1 MTEARTDRAAYHRGR
16 DLEWI
21 ESRFLGGKE
30 TAEALR
36 TGTIQAR
43 KQAIL
48 GLENLACAWS
58 RMSHSRHWAYDHAK
72 HMHLCRIIE
81 RERELLA
88 QSIRAARRRHQ
99 AAVRE
104 VRNRLHQRGSAPLSL
119 MKRLGRA
126 RGGLLAAIAG
136 RCSREDAR

>member
-1 MTEARTDRAAYHRGR
+1 MTEIQADCAAYHRER

-30 TAEALR
+30 VGQALR
-36 TGTIQAR
+36 AGTLQAR
-43 KQAIL
+43 EQAIQ
-48 GLENLACAWS
+48 GLERLASAWS

-72 HMHLCRIIE
+72 HMHLCSIID
-81 RERELLA
+81 RERGLLA
-88 QSIRAARRRHQ
+88 ANIRAARRRHQ

-136 RCSREDAR
+136 RRSREDAR

>member
-1 MTEARTDRAAYHRGR
+1 MTEARADRAAYHRGR

-36 TGTIQAR
+36 TGTLQAR
-43 KQAIL
+43 EQAIL
-48 GLENLACAWS
+48 GLENLASAWS

-72 HMHLCRIIE
+72 HMHLCSIIE
-81 RERELLA
+81 RERRLLA
-88 QSIRAARRRHQ
+88 ANISAARRRHQ

-104 VRNRLHQRGSAPLSL
+104 VRNRLHQRGSAPLT
-119 MKRLGRA
+119 MIKRLGRA

-136 RCSREDAR
+136 RCREDAR